1 MLLSI
6 EPDGSVPIYQQIR
19 DRIVEAIAAGDAP
32 VGTGL
37 PATRQLA
44 VDLGINFHTVN
55 KGYDLLRQEGLLRIG
70 RRAGAVVQRDATS
83 GPPRPDWAEDWAA
96 RLQTMLAEATA
107 QGLPAEE
114 IIRHCQDIVAGFLAA
129 TNDDPAARRC
139 GMRAAVA
146 VGVRAGAAV
155 RGVHVRRTRG
165 DPADACSSVS
175 VCRPSTREAPVIRRE
190 RRTLPVA
197 QRRDRDLRRGRA
209 DRLGRP

>member
-19 DRIVEAIAAGDAP
+19 DRIVEAIAMGDAP

-83 GPPRPDWAEDWAA
+83 GPPRTEWAEDWAV

-107 QGLPAEE
+107 QGLPSGE
-114 IIRHCQDIVAGFLAA
+114 IVRHCQDIVAGFPAA
-129 TNDDPAARRC
+129 SNDDPA
-139 GMRAAVA
+139 
-146 VGVRAGAAV
+146 
-155 RGVHVRRTRG
+155 RG
-165 DPADACSSVS
+165 DAA
-175 VCRPSTREAPVIRRE
+175 
-190 RRTLPVA
+190 
-197 QRRDRDLRRGRA
+197 
-209 DRLGRP
+209 